1 MKVERSKTYIKSLQ
15 NIKEYISKD
24 SVSRALNFEYSLDK
38 NISLLTM
45 SPFMYR
51 KSLFSF
57 WHLKSFR

>member
-57 WHLKSFR
+57 